1 MDLTSTPS
9 AAKRL
14 IVVLIIQCFAPDI
27 GSHPKASK
35 VEKMRMRRE
44 TRFTIILLLVLSM
57 IASGRISVAESRMQ
71 TSISVAVTLAPIE
84 GIVKSVGSVNIETTV
99 LLTEGVEP
107 HAFNVDPSIISAA
120 QDADLLVLSGHFHWE
135 EDLAN
140 ATSTPFI
147 TMDDDSAIAS
157 YVEYGAA
164 LSEMPGSHGA
174 ESTLSQDTH
183 EEGNPHS
190 WWLLPSNAIAVAN
203 ATRTALGVLD
213 SSLADF
219 WNANFAEFV
228 AEVASLE
235 SLIESQ
241 DETYGFSNMHAIV
254 VFPAEAYVAESFGI
268 EVEAVLME
276 EGLTISGGELLQVQ
290 EALRNGSVQ
299 LILGSDV
306 ARLQAG
312 GEFAEQLVQDYGA
325 TLVWWRAVFFS
336 GLNDYISLMTYN
348 LGALTS
354 GLDDRPSID
363 VDSSLTL
370 LFGGMAG
377 VLGIIV
383 LIETVLLVR
392 RTRVD

>member
-1 MDLTSTPS
+1 MM
-9 AAKRL
+9 
-14 IVVLIIQCFAPDI
+14 II
-27 GSHPKASK
+27 
-35 VEKMRMRRE
+35 RRE
-44 TRFTIILLLVLSM
+44 TRFIVTFLLVLSM
-57 IASGRISVAESRMQ
+57 IGTGEISVAEGRIQ
-71 TSISVAVTLAPIE
+71 TSISVAVTIAPLE
-84 GIVKSVGSVNIETTV
+84 GIVRSVGSVEIETTV

-120 QDADLLVLSGHFHWE
+120 QNADLLVLSGHFHWE
-135 EDLAN
+135 EDLAE

-147 TMDDDSAIAS
+147 TMDDDSAVAS
-157 YVEYGAA
+157 YEEYGAA
-164 LSEMPGSHGA
+164 LSEMPGNHGA
-174 ESTLSQDTH
+174 ESALSQDTH

-203 ATRTALGVLD
+203 ATRAALGVLN

-219 WNANFAEFV
+219 WNANFVEFV
-228 AEVASLE
+228 EEVSSLE

-241 DETYGFSNMHAIV
+241 DEIYRFSNLHAIV
-254 VFPAEAYVAESFGI
+254 VFPAEAYVAEAFGI

-276 EGLTISGGELLQVQ
+276 EGLTISAGELIQVQ
-290 EALRNGSVQ
+290 ETLRNGSVQ

-312 GEFAEQLVQDYGA
+312 GEFAEQLVQDYGG
-325 TLVWWRAVFFS
+325 TLVWWRTVLFS
-336 GLNDYISLMTYN
+336 GLNDYLSLMTYN

-354 GLDDRPSID
+354 GLDERVSSDY
-363 VDSSLTL
+363 DSSLTL
-370 LFGGMAG
+370 LFGGLAA

-383 LIETVLLVR
+383 LIETVLLGIIVLIETVLLLR